1 MITRAFRIL
10 LAVSALLMSAP
21 AAHAKV
27 TRIVIDTTTSLDA
40 GAYEAVSGRAFGQLD
55 PSHPLNAIIQ
65 DIELGKSADGKVHY
79 VASFLLVKPTNLAL
93 ASGLMWH
100 DVPNRGGRITL
111 AAASRAEGDI
121 GLSSGWQGDNSGS
134 PTGLA
139 TTVPSYAEDLVAHP
153 AVQNNEWVKVP
164 VAKNLNGT
172 DVTGLVFGRIVNR
185 TGVASQQ
192 IFVQANRLPYKP
204 TIRPRSA

>member
-1 MITRAFRIL
+1 MC
-10 LAVSALLMSAP
+10 
-21 AAHAKV
+21 
-27 TRIVIDTTTSLDA
+27 
-40 GAYEAVSGRAFGQLD
+40 
-55 PSHPLNAIIQ
+55 
-65 DIELGKSADGKVHY
+65 
-79 VASFLLVKPTNLAL
+79 
-93 ASGLMWH
+93 H

-139 TTVPSYAEDLVAHP
+139 TTVPSYAEDLVSHP

-172 DVTGLVFGRIVNR
+172 DVTGLVFGRIVNCS
-185 TGVASQQ
+185 GVASQQ

-204 TIRPRSA
+204 ATLDTTQATLVSRVHETMEGDVSGETTIPSTDWASAPRRSGP